1 MCAGRERADRLQESW
16 WKVAGSGGLPPIRGH
31 IPTAT
36 VSMPGMTKPN
46 VAAHGCEK
54 KYTNMSAN
62 SFFIFLTWKV
72 LTIWVSVTKFISSS
86 FL

>member
-36 VSMPGMTKPN
+36 VSIPGMTKPS

-54 KYTNMSAN
+54 IIHMLTF
-62 SFFIFLTWKV
+62 SFFRLGRKT
-72 LTIWVSVTKFISSS
+72 LVTSAS
-86 FL
+86 